1 MHAPVP
7 FKGEDDM
14 ADSNINFHDASVVQF
29 NIESST
35 NLPDKISPFSTMD

>member
-7 FKGEDDM
+7 FKREDELTG
-14 ADSNINFHDASVVQF
+14 SNVKFHDNSVVQF

>member
-7 FKGEDDM
+7 FKSEGEM
-14 ADSNINFHDASVVQF
+14 ADSKIKFHDASVVQF